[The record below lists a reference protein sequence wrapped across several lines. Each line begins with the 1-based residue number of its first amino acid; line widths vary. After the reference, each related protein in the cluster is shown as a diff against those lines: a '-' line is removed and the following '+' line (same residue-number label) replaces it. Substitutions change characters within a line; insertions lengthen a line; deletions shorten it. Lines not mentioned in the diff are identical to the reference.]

1 MPMGSLIKNL
11 NRFSVPILSG
21 LIDWGF
27 VFLWLVTQWVVS
39 QFVVGTRLVSGLDR
53 WTVAT
58 FQVVFALSTF
68 VPIALYVI
76 RDAIIGIRRWVQI
89 QEGIDRS

>member
-1 MPMGSLIKNL
+1 MESLIKNL
-11 NRFSVPILSG
+11 NRFSVLILSG

-53 WTVAT
+53 WMVVS

-68 VPIALYVI
+68 IPIALYVI
-76 RDAIIGIRRWVQI
+76 RDLIIGMRRWAQI